1 MHAARDRD
9 VHMVPIPRLGGL
21 AMYAGVAAGL
31 IVAGRVRPLNTL
43 FHDSPRMAA
52 GLLLAGGLIVGVG
65 AVDDRWGLSPLIK
78 LVGQGGAGGIVVW
91 SGAQL
96 TWPPEPNGGT
106 PGLDANQATALT
118 ILVVVATI
126 HAVNFLAGLDCL
138 AAGSV
143 CSA

>member
-52 GLLLAGGLIVGVG
+52 GLLLAGGLIVVVG
-65 AVDDRWGLSPLIK
+65 AVGDRWGLSPLIK
-78 LVGQGGAGGIVVW
+78 LVAQVGAGGVGGW
-91 SGAQL
+91 SGSHLARL
-96 TWPPEPNGGT
+96 PEP
-106 PGLDANQATALT
+106 
-118 ILVVVATI
+118 
-126 HAVNFLAGLDCL
+126 
-138 AAGSV
+138 
-143 CSA
+143 